1 VVIATASIAAR
12 LREIVPPDHVIDDVT
27 TLVPYSYD
35 ASFWSLRKRRMPDVV
50 VVPETGAEVAAVV
63 RFAGQTG
70 TPIVARGAGTGQTG
84 GAVAARGGIVLSF
97 ARMRRVHEIDRIDLQ
112 VSIEPG
118 IVYADLNAAL
128 APHGLFFPPDP
139 GSGRACTVG
148 GMVANNASGPH
159 AVKWG
164 TTSAYV
170 LGAEVVLADGSVIMT
185 GGEHSK
191 ALKSSSGIDL
201 TKLFVGS
208 EGTLGIL
215 TKLRLRV
222 QPRPPARAVV
232 LAAYD
237 VLEDTVRTID
247 DLFAA
252 GILPATA
259 ELLDRSAVEALMKW
273 RPELGLPS
281 GEAVLLIEIEG
292 TRATV
297 SAAVREV
304 DGIVRPRAALTQL
317 AEEEAAIQR
326 LWAARGG
333 LAAASA
339 LVFPGK
345 HRIFAGEDLAVPLA
359 EIPRT
364 IRRARE
370 IGTETGT
377 TVIFYGHFGDGN
389 VHTAILIDPTNVDEV
404 RRADELAD
412 RLHLLSLEVGGTVTG
427 EHGTGAVRQRYM
439 AREHG
444 AAYEVMRTIKRSLD
458 PQGIL
463 NPGKIFDEPPSR

>member
-1 VVIATASIAAR
+1 MA
-12 LREIVPPDHVIDDVT
+12 
-27 TLVPYSYD
+27 
-35 ASFWSLRKRRMPDVV
+35 
-50 VVPETGAEVAAVV
+50 
-63 RFAGQTG
+63 
-70 TPIVARGAGTGQTG
+70 
-84 GAVAARGGIVLSF
+84 
-97 ARMRRVHEIDRIDLQ
+97 
-112 VSIEPG
+112 
-118 IVYADLNAAL
+118 
-128 APHGLFFPPDP
+128 
-139 GSGRACTVG
+139 
-148 GMVANNASGPH
+148 ANNASGPH

-170 LGAEVVLADGSVIMT
+170 LGAEVVLADGTIIVT
-185 GGEHSK
+185 GGARSK

-208 EGTLGIL
+208 EGTLGIF

-237 VLEDTVRTID
+237 VLEDTVRALD

-273 RPELGLPS
+273 RPDLGLPE
-281 GEAVLLIEIEG
+281 GEAVLFIEIEG
-292 TRATV
+292 TRTSV
-297 SAAVREV
+297 SASVREV
-304 DGIVRPRAALTQL
+304 DEIVRRRASLTRI
-317 AEEEAAIQR
+317 AEQEAEIQR

-345 HRIFAGEDLAVPLA
+345 HRIFAGEDLAVPLS
-359 EIPRT
+359 EIPRVV
-364 IRRARE
+364 RRARE
-370 IGTETGT
+370 IGAELGVR
-377 TVIFYGHFGDGN
+377 VIFYGHFGDGN
-389 VHTAILIDPTNVDEV
+389 VHTAILIDPEDPDEV

-412 RLHLLSLEVGGTVTG
+412 RLHRLAIEVGGTVTG

-439 AREHG
+439 RLEHG
-444 AAYEVMRTIKRSLD
+444 AAFDVMRAVKQALD

-463 NPGKIFDEPPSR
+463 NPGKLISGDQAD